1 MQSLWTKTKILLL
14 FILPFLVFGCA
25 LQKKAKEGS
34 FEKGL
39 THFQKGSLREARA
52 QLEGVMTQHPDFLK
66 SLVELQKINYSQ
78 GKWSF
83 SKNYN
88 ELRKSIELFSF
99 NESVPEKNKEIPI
112 KNRGKFDRDLSWKLS
127 KKQLLSLSHPRSLR
141 VKVKSQCL

>member
-1 MQSLWTKTKILLL
+1 MVGFFWSGSLEILALARHCRFGEAQKI
-14 FILPFLVFGCA
+14 A
-25 LQKKAKEGS
+25 LQGVAEAK
-34 FEKGL
+34 
-39 THFQKGSLREARA
+39 R
-52 QLEGVMTQHPDFLK
+52 
-66 SLVELQKINYSQ
+66 
-78 GKWSF
+78 F